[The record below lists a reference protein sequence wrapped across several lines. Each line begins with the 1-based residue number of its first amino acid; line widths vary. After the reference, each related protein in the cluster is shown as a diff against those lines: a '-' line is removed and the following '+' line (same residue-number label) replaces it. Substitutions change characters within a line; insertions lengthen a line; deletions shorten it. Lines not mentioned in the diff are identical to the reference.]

1 MTVPFRTVLI
11 ALAAVSGLAAC
22 DSSETL
28 TEKAIEKYAEQQG
41 VDMDVDLKDGG
52 QSVTM
57 KSDQGEITT
66 QVGGEV
72 KIPDGFPSDIPVYDG
87 LTVHAASTMS
97 DTYMLHAQ
105 SAEPLDKIVQY
116 YVEAMPA
123 QGWVKEAESNQAG
136 VMYISSYKKD
146 GRTAGVTVVAG
157 DDSRTVQISALGPR

>member
-28 TEKAIEKYAEQQG
+28 TEKAIEKYAEHHG
-41 VDMDVDLKDGG
+41 VDMDVDLKDGA
-52 QSVTM
+52 QTVTM

-72 KIPDGFPSDIPVYDG
+72 KIPDGFPSDVPIYEG
-87 LTVHAASTMS
+87 LTVQAASTMS
-97 DTYMLHAQ
+97 DTYMLQAQ
-105 SAEPLDKIVQY
+105 SNEPLDKIVQY
-116 YVEAMPA
+116 YVDAMPA
-123 QGWVKEAESNQAG
+123 QGWVKEAESNQGG

-146 GRTAGVTVVAG
+146 GRTAGVTVVTG
-157 DDSRTVQISALGPR
+157 DESRTVQITTLGPR